1 MTHEEILTVL
11 RSKAKDW
18 NLSTFAKNIGYS
30 RASLEQAI
38 KGTPINKRGTKRK
51 IPSKHLD
58 NCRREIF
65 RMSKYKTLKK
75 NGKRKSE

>member
-11 RSKAKDW
+11 RSKSKDW
-18 NLSTFAKNIGYS
+18 NMTTFAKNIGYS

-38 KGTPINKRGTKRK
+38 KGTTINTRGAKRK
-51 IPSKHLD
+51 IPKKHLD

-65 RMSKYKTLKK
+65 RMSKI
-75 NGKRKSE
+75 N